1 MHLMR
6 LEYLGVAD
14 KFERRFV
21 RDWRRI
27 ATNRLEKPGKSR
39 DNWFGRIFNSGR
51 RAIMMSSIILF
62 GLGFY
67 CLVSL
72 FAFGCVLALVSI
84 FSLNVDSTEQSS

>member
-1 MHLMR
+1 MHPMR
-6 LEYLGVAD
+6 LEYVGVAD

-27 ATNRLEKPGKSR
+27 ATNRLEKPGKSW
-39 DNWFGRIFNSGR
+39 DNWFGRIFNSG
-51 RAIMMSSIILF
+51 SNHDVEHHLF

-67 CLVSL
+67 CLVPL
-72 FAFGCVLALVSI
+72 FAFRCVLALVSI